1 MDKGQTSQAMQDA
14 GVDESLAKLAADILD
29 KKQQG
34 KELSDKQE
42 KALYAAQKQAG
53 DDLDINSLVQGE
65 PQAVEDKNVD
75 KRQASQAM
83 QDAGVDESL
92 AKLAADIL
100 DKKQQGKELSDKQE
114 KALYAAQK
122 QAGDDLDINSLV
134 QGEPQAVEDK
144 NVDKRQASQAMQDA
158 GVDESLAK
166 LAADILDKKQQGK
179 ELSDKQE
186 KALYAAQKQAGDDLD
201 INSLVQG
208 ESQEPERDEDEQA
221 FIEGQTKIYEKAGLE
236 AEKSQEAATLM
247 NKQFGQQ
254 PLSSEEKS
262 LVNEAEATVHESIAN
277 KIAERKEIAS
287 VMVSNAQDFLKFA
300 KQEGIAQQSG
310 SSTTVEGNNYDLT
323 QIDDRLAIHNKE
335 TGAEVIADSDE
346 IIKAEGVT
354 QEDLENWQK
363 VGEIAQKQQQSKAAS
378 VEREKEEE
386 EMEL

>member
-1 MDKGQTSQAMQDA
+1 MDKGQT
-14 GVDESLAKLAADILD
+14 
-29 KKQQG
+29 
-34 KELSDKQE
+34 
-42 KALYAAQKQAG
+42 
-53 DDLDINSLVQGE
+53 
-65 PQAVEDKNVD
+65 
-75 KRQASQAM
+75 SQAM